1 MKHFTVLKYRR
12 KFNAKHYEKQLAK
25 INHPDFLKDNFYRS
39 MDIESGKILH
49 EYNPRP
55 TVKSIASTNAKR
67 LEAIAARHVG
77 HWDWHEFSIKEVTS

>member
-1 MKHFTVLKYRR
+1 MKNITVLKYRR

-25 INHPDFLKDNFYRS
+25 INHPDFPKDNLY
-39 MDIESGKILH
+39 MWTDIESGKILP

-55 TVKSIASTNAKR
+55 TIKIAESTDAKR
-67 LEAIAARHVG
+67 LEAIAARHVN